1 MATFDTLYQ
10 QSLAALRQQ
19 TPETIARLDWS
30 REQVLDHQTQVLR
43 RLVAYVQEKSPYLA
57 GRVGHLEAST
67 LELSDLEKIPP
78 MTKADV
84 MANWDDL
91 VTDPRLKLA
100 DMNAHL
106 RGLLEGTVENPFYLD
121 QYYPCATG
129 GSSGKR
135 GLYLWDQETFHTTV
149 NNTHRLW
156 ERIARQHPPTGP
168 KRSAVI
174 CAGSLVHASRLLFPS
189 MPDPER
195 EVRVFPAG
203 MSFDEM
209 VDGLN
214 AWQPDWLIGYA
225 SLIHELAE
233 QALEGKLKI
242 SPQFIASNSE
252 PLEEATRA
260 AAREAWGTDIYNCWG
275 SVEIGLAAMEA
286 TPGHGLSLF
295 EDCLVF
301 EPRDEDGAPYT
312 GDDAA
317 DHTLATKLYGFT
329 LPLLRYK
336 MTDTMV
342 YDDSPNPDIP
352 GVRRIKEIKGRADV
366 FMVYDG
372 LKVHPMVFRG
382 VLGQVPEISEYQVQ
396 QTENGARVL
405 VIEHG
410 KVENQLVAQDLEI
423 ALEMSG
429 VEDPKVTVEAVAEL
443 PRHPETN
450 KLKRFVPLPQ

>member
-1 MATFDTLYQ
+1 MASFDELYQ
-10 QSLAALRQQ
+10 QSVAALRQQ
-19 TPETIARLDWS
+19 TPDAIARLDWS
-30 REQVLDHQTQVLR
+30 REQVLEHQTQGLR
-43 RLVAYVQEKSPYLA
+43 RLVAYAQEKSPYLA
-57 GRVGHLEAST
+57 GRIGHLEASS

-84 MANWDDL
+84 MANWDAL

-106 RGLLEGTVENPFYLD
+106 RGLIDGTIENPFYLD

-129 GSSGKR
+129 GSSGTR
-135 GLYLWDQETFHTTV
+135 GLYLWDQETFQTTV

-156 ERIARQHPPTGP
+156 ERAARRQPPTGP

-174 CAGSLVHASRLLFPS
+174 CAGSLVHASRLLFPT

-203 MSFDEM
+203 MALDEM
-209 VDGLN
+209 VTGLN
-214 AWQPDWLIGYA
+214 TWQPDWLIGYA
-225 SLIHELAE
+225 SLVHEMAE

-242 SPQFIASNSE
+242 SPRFITTNSE

-260 AAREAWGTDIYNCWG
+260 AAREAWGTDIHNSWG
-275 SVEIGLAAMEA
+275 SVELGLAGMEA

-295 EDCLVF
+295 EDCLIF
-301 EPRDEDGAPYT
+301 EPRDEDGQPYV

-329 LPLLRYK
+329 LPILRYN

-342 YDDSPNPDIP
+342 YDDTPDPDVP
-352 GVRRIKEIKGRADV
+352 GVRRIKEIRGRADI
-366 FMVYDG
+366 FLIYDG
-372 LKVHPMVFRG
+372 LKIHPMVFRS

-396 QTENGARVL
+396 QTERGARVL

-410 KVENQLVAQDLEI
+410 TVEEKLVARDLEI
-423 ALEMSG
+423 ALELSG
-429 VEDPKVTVEAVAEL
+429 VEEPQVSVEAMQEL

-450 KLKRFVPLPQ
+450 KLKRFVPLN